1 MQVAAGKSVL
11 GGIAIGRIRFV
22 RKADSNISD
31 AAAASSK
38 TEMKRFLNAQQQ
50 AVKQQQELYQKAQT
64 EANADIAEVFE
75 IHAMMLEDDDYVD
88 AIKKLIVE
96 HQKSAEY
103 AVKKASD
110 DQAAVF
116 ASMDNAYMQARS
128 ADVQDIGQAMLN
140 ILQGED
146 T

>member
-22 RKADSNISD
+22 RKADFNISD

-88 AIKKLIVE
+88 AIK
-96 HQKSAEY
+96 
-103 AVKKASD
+103 
-110 DQAAVF
+110 
-116 ASMDNAYMQARS
+116 N
-128 ADVQDIGQAMLN
+128 
-140 ILQGED
+140 
-146 T
+146 